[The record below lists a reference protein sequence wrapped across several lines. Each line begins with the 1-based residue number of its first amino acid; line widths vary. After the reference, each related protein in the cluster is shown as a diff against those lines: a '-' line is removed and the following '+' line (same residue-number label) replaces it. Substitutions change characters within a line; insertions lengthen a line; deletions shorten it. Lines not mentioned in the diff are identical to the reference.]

1 MSTPT
6 SSNDQLRE
14 GARLLVTGGKRATL
28 DAVAALKARQG
39 MSSSAAPAVLDAVR
53 AKAQVTLPIGAL
65 LGIIALHLPIASF
78 AGLDL
83 SYMNAP
89 GSEGPVQLTVLALV
103 LLGWGLNRLLR
114 GRLRLIRTV
123 TGVGALLVG
132 IACAINGAGNLFGI
146 GPSIG
151 SFSLALSGLAL
162 LVAGYCTLR
171 PGVAAPVTS
180 SVDER

>member
-14 GARLLVTGGKRATL
+14 GARLLATGGKRAAR

-39 MSSSAAPAVLDAVR
+39 ASSSATPAVLDALR
-53 AKAQVTLPIGAL
+53 AKAQVILPIAAL

-89 GSEGPVQLTVLALV
+89 GSEGPVQLTMLVLM
-103 LLGWGLNRLLR
+103 LLGWGLNRLMR
-114 GRLRLIRTV
+114 GRLRLVHLI

-132 IACAINGAGNLFGI
+132 LACTINGVGNLFGI

-162 LVAGYCTLR
+162 LVAGYFTLR
-171 PGVAAPVTS
+171 PGVATSVTS
-180 SVDER
+180 CVDER